1 MKTITLLCL
10 PNLFYIYM
18 LSSLVAIN
26 TYQSQ
31 DEIDLVN
38 DLDFQQDI

>member
-1 MKTITLLCL
+1 
-10 PNLFYIYM
+10 M

-31 DEIDLVN
+31 DEIDLVI

>member
-1 MKTITLLCL
+1 MPLKLNITQK
-10 PNLFYIYM
+10 

-31 DEIDLVN
+31 DETKLVI